1 MVRVEVSWLLPGY
14 SLTIDHRQFDI
25 ESGSL
30 CGYRYLYSS
39 VPNTSS
45 LLSSCSPSRRCFTGT
60 FSECGREPE
69 VQGCRNSCVC
79 VVGQEPR
86 PHSGLTRHDYPVLP
100 SSLGWSLKSTKLWK
114 SFGMLIEDG
123 TDVSAQ
129 YKGGST
135 PLHLASTQHFTD
147 VSPQRYAEVAR
158 LLLEYGSDMTVQ
170 DKARRTP
177 FDLASLG
184 HGAEPGTYE
193 LRERVLTEVYAQ
205 GTSLPVVTVNH
216 RAGPKVEEMKRRG
229 ERSDNDNCAFIGGIA
244 LLLAARERVSRSR
257 RIARPFVNALAP
269 TSWKGTWACLL
280 GS

>member
-1 MVRVEVSWLLPGY
+1 MGPFAATVIFTVACLIPR
-14 SLTIDHRQFDI
+14 H
-25 ESGSL
+25 
-30 CGYRYLYSS
+30 
-39 VPNTSS
+39 
-45 LLSSCSPSRRCFTGT
+45 CSPHALRPAVALQERS
-60 FSECGREPE
+60 P
-69 VQGCRNSCVC
+69 N
-79 VVGQEPR
+79 VVVSQKYKDAATLASAWWAKN
-86 PHSGLTRHDYPVLP
+86 HGLTRHDYPVLP
-100 SSLGWSLKSTKLWK
+100 SSLGWSLQSTKLWK